1 IGASDPLPA
10 PFSIVAD
17 TCSNATIAALATCT
31 VTVRF
36 APTAGAEYT
45 DSFGIPVAGEALVNE
60 TVAVAGISVDQFI
73 ASGTASAGGSIAP
86 GSVAVGHGETTTFT
100 LSPQVGFRIA
110 AVTGCG
116 GALAGDIFTT
126 GAISGACVAQATF
139 ERILIATAA
148 SPGVG
153 GSITPSSQNVPYG
166 DAAAFVI
173 TPASG
178 FAIGSVSGCAGTL
191 SGNTFTTQPLTAA
204 CTLSASFTL
213 TVSATSNG
221 GGSITPPG

>member
-1 IGASDPLPA
+1 
-10 PFSIVAD
+10 
-17 TCSNATIAALATCT
+17 
-31 VTVRF
+31 
-36 APTAGAEYT
+36 
-45 DSFGIPVAGEALVNE
+45 
-60 TVAVAGISVDQFI
+60 
-73 ASGTASAGGSIAP
+73 ASAGGSIAP

-100 LSPQVGFRIA
+100 LSPQVGYRIA

-126 GAISGACVAQATF
+126 GAISGACVVQATF
-139 ERILIATAA
+139 ERILIATTAI
-148 SPGVG
+148 PGVG

-204 CTLSASFTL
+204 CTLSVRSAERRAGTAS
-213 TVSATSNG
+213 G
-221 GGSITPPG
+221 GGSTTPPGFTGNSGETAKFTAAAPHG